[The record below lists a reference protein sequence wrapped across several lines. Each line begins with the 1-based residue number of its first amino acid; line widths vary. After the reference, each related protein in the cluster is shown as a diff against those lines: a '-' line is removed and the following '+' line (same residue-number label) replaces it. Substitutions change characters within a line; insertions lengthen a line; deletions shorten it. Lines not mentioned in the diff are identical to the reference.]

1 MKSIFYLATVLA
13 VVMTMPRSTLAQVV
27 TDPTDPKGGPGTVAY
42 ADYVFND
49 QKLYLS
55 DGYYNGED
63 KFQFTPR
70 QLFYSLDLTKP
81 WPTSKPT
88 WTKLVRQNQLFAG
101 RMGLSKDGSVIY
113 FFTPN
118 SVQPYNVQKAEWG
131 VVTNFTAAGFGTRMV
146 ATDTDSGKIIG
157 VEHYVPTYPEGPRII
172 KDAQILFS
180 EFDPKDNSI
189 VNNAL
194 NVTEFTVEV
203 AYSSARKS
211 LFFAAIGPDSNL
223 YEYNLATKNFSA
235 VIGKGQV
242 PEYRTGA
249 CFASANGGKTLIL
262 AGGRKAYQPPIDNI
276 FGKSGPT
283 PMLTDVSVFD
293 VETSTWTKVTETPN
307 GYYEAACAVL
317 GDSLILYGGFSKM
330 YPRPQPN
337 IHNDNVPAIFNLK
350 DKVWVANYTPSAV
363 PPPPGNSGSGN
374 SGSGNGG
381 SGSSGSGGGSGSG
394 AIALSPLLL
403 GTMLTLV
410 LSSVTAF
417 L

>member
-1 MKSIFYLATVLA
+1 MKPILHLATALA
-13 VVMTMPRSTLAQVV
+13 VAMTMPRSTLAQVI
-27 TDPTDPKGGPGTVAY
+27 TDPTDPKGGPGTVAN

-55 DGYYNGED
+55 DGYYNGAD
-63 KFQFTPR
+63 KFQMTPR
-70 QLFYSLDLTKP
+70 QLFYSLDLTAP
-81 WPTSKPT
+81 WPTSKPA
-88 WTKLVRQNQLFAG
+88 WTKLVRQDKLYAG

-113 FFTPN
+113 FFTPD

-131 VVTNFTAAGFGTRMV
+131 VVTNFTAAEFGTSLV

-157 VEHYVPTYPEGPRII
+157 VRHYVPTYPEGPRII
-172 KDAQILFS
+172 KDAQIIFS

-189 VNNAL
+189 VKTAL
-194 NVTEFTVEV
+194 NVTEFTEEV

-211 LFFAAIGPDSNL
+211 LFFAATGPDSNL

-242 PEYRTGA
+242 PGYRKGA

-262 AGGRKAYQPPIDNI
+262 AGGQKVYQPPTDNI
-276 FGKSGPT
+276 IGNPGPT

-307 GYYEAACAVL
+307 GYYQAACAVS
-317 GDSLILYGGFSKM
+317 GDSLILYGGFDKL
-330 YPRPQPN
+330 YPIPQPN

-374 SGSGNGG
+374 NG

-403 GTMLTLV
+403 GTMLTLFG
-410 LSSVTAF
+410 SSVAAF

>member
-1 MKSIFYLATVLA
+1 
-13 VVMTMPRSTLAQVV
+13 MTMSRSTLAQVI
-27 TDPTDPKGGPGTVAY
+27 TDPTDPKGGPGTVAN
-42 ADYVFND
+42 ANYVFND

-55 DGYYNGED
+55 DGYYNGAD
-63 KFQFTPR
+63 KFQMTPR
-70 QLFYSLDLTKP
+70 QLFYSLDLTAP
-81 WPTSKPT
+81 WPTSKPA
-88 WTKLVRQNQLFAG
+88 WTKLVRQDRLHAG

-113 FFTPN
+113 FFTPD

-131 VVTNFTAAGFGTRMV
+131 VVTNFTTAEFGTSLV

-157 VEHYVPTYPEGPRII
+157 VRRYVPTYPEGPRII
-172 KDAQILFS
+172 KDNQIIFS

-189 VNNAL
+189 VKTAL
-194 NVTEFTVEV
+194 NITEFTEEV

-211 LFFAAIGPDSNL
+211 LFFAATGPDSNL

-242 PEYRTGA
+242 PQYRKGA

-262 AGGRKAYQPPIDNI
+262 AGGQKVYQPSTDNVI
-276 FGKSGPT
+276 GSRGAT

-307 GYYEAACAVL
+307 AYYQAACAVS
-317 GDSLILYGGFSKM
+317 GDSLILYGGFDKL
-330 YPRPQPN
+330 YPIPQPN
-337 IHNDNVPAIFNLK
+337 IHNDNVPVIFNLK

-363 PPPPGNSGSGN
+363 PPPPPRNSGSGN
-374 SGSGNGG
+374 SGSGSG
-381 SGSSGSGGGSGSG
+381 SGGGSGGGSGSG
-394 AIALSPLLL
+394 AVALSPLLL

-410 LSSVTAF
+410 GSSVTAF